1 MIFLFFFL
9 RQTNIASTTAMLDKV
24 QFYERNLSNDY
35 QVFVKDARFETITLP
50 LTNFDAPLEN
60 PLYTSGNFLV
70 IIFSKL

>member
-1 MIFLFFFL
+1 
-9 RQTNIASTTAMLDKV
+9 MLDKV